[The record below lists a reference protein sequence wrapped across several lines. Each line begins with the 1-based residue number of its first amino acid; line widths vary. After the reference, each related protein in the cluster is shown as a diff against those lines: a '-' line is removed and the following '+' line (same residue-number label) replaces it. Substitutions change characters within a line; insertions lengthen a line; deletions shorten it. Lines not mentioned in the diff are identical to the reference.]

1 METQIGKVAGVIWD
15 ILQEKGEVSLSQL
28 PKLVA
33 EKDTLVYQGLVLLAR
48 EGKIS
53 YRADKNRTFVDL
65 KR

>member
-33 EKDTLVYQGLVLLAR
+33 EKDTIVYQGLGWLAR

-65 KR
+65 KK